1 MVPAPGLR
9 EGHSAAKHVG
19 SEAHIGVRKDQP
31 IPARVP
37 VGLPERVRLA
47 QPAGWEFAEVNYF
60 QMMVCAGELF
70 EDFRRGISGAVIGG
84 NNFIV
89 RIVLREQ
96 GGEGLGEL
104 FGFVAGR
111 KKHRDAGTARLKS
124 GGDIG
129 EPSGPT
135 KIGKAPDGT
144 QNPEE
149 SDKPSDAR
157 NTTPRD
163 GNPEPDTH
171 CTS

>member
-9 EGHSAAKHVG
+9 EGHSAAKQVG

-70 EDFRRGISGAVIGG
+70 ENFRRGISGAVIGG

-129 EPSGPT
+129 EPREPANPGNDAEGLH
-135 KIGKAPDGT
+135 K
-144 QNPEE
+144 PEE
-149 SDKPSDAR
+149 SDD
-157 NTTPRD
+157 
-163 GNPEPDTH
+163 PEQCCPK
-171 CTS
+171 

>member
-9 EGHSAAKHVG
+9 EGHSAAKQVG

-84 NNFIV
+84 SDCVV
-89 RIVLREQ
+89 RIVLREERS
-96 GGEGLGEL
+96 EGLVEL
-104 FGFVAGR
+104 LGCVACR
-111 KKHRDAGTARLKS
+111 R
-124 GGDIG
+124 
-129 EPSGPT
+129 
-135 KIGKAPDGT
+135 
-144 QNPEE
+144 
-149 SDKPSDAR
+149 
-157 NTTPRD
+157 
-163 GNPEPDTH
+163 
-171 CTS
+171 